1 MNCINFTKG
10 NKEYYIMVN
19 DNELPNELKK
29 IEKENDIIE
38 VTIDGFLIEDYK
50 WILNYTNDN
59 WIDEYCKRLKK
70 HEGIRF

>member
-1 MNCINFTKG
+1 MNCIEFVKG

-19 DNELPNELKK
+19 DNDLPSELKN